1 MIHLTIKLSMLSLQL
16 KREKKKKKK
25 KKSSRKKFRNISNLN
40 FEGRTRHDSKIH
52 RIEAVQLRQLG
63 SYASFFLRRM
73 ITLAAV
79 IA

>member
-25 KKSSRKKFRNISNLN
+25 KKSSRKKFRSNLN

>member
-1 MIHLTIKLSMLSLQL
+1 ML
-16 KREKKKKKK
+16 
-25 KKSSRKKFRNISNLN
+25 SSRKKIQKHPNLN
-40 FEGRTRHDSKIH
+40 LEGRTGYDSKIH
-52 RIEAVQLRQLG
+52 RVEAVQLRQLG